1 MMTRSFHDQL
11 RAIVG
16 DDGIIEPESENAR
29 LMLTDRRASLH
40 GTTPAIVMPATHNQL
55 QQLMTHSAQHG
66 WAIVPQGGNSGLVG
80 GSVPHGDDPAI
91 LLSLCRLNRVCEVNH
106 DTCTITVDAGVTL
119 AHMHEA
125 ATAHGYA
132 FPIAIAA
139 PHATAGGM
147 AATNAGG
154 QHVVRYGMAR
164 QNIVGLS
171 VILPDGRDWN
181 GQSQLFKDNTGYDLK
196 QLFIG
201 SEGTLG
207 VIASVTFRLVAH
219 PLDDDV
225 AFVAV
230 ADASH
235 LMKLWQAARR
245 DGASMVSLFEYIS
258 HNAMQLVGE
267 MSPFKQDYECYA
279 LLALTTPALGKTNT
293 SLLAQWLGQMQNEGI
308 IEDFVHAS
316 DDAMRRHFHHVRD
329 GMSEAQTRAKGISL
343 KHDIALPLHRLCDF
357 LAQTEAKV
365 LAVDERV
372 RCITFGH
379 FADGSLH
386 YNVQCPPDISRTACD
401 GISDV
406 IYDQAM
412 AMGGSISGEHGI
424 GRRKRSLL
432 ARQKDAVTL
441 ALLRQLKDT
450 LDPDGRMNP
459 SVLIGGDEMK

>member
-1 MMTRSFHDQL
+1 MRSFSFHDQL

-16 DDGIIEPESENAR
+16 DDGIVAPDSENAR
-29 LMLTDRRASLH
+29 SMLTDARASFH
-40 GTTPAIVMPATHNQL
+40 GTTPVIVMPATQDQL
-55 QQLMTHSAQHG
+55 QQLMTHSARYG

-91 LLSLCRLNRVCEVNH
+91 LLSLCRLNGVCEVNH

-119 AHMHEA
+119 AQMHEA
-125 ATAHGYA
+125 AAAHGYS

-171 VILPDGRDWN
+171 VILPDGRTWN

-225 AFVAV
+225 AFVAA
-230 ADASH
+230 ADPSH
-235 LMKLWQAARR
+235 LMRLWQAARR
-245 DGASMVSLFEYIS
+245 DAASMVSLFEYIN
-258 HNAMQLVGE
+258 HNAMKLVEE
-267 MSPFKQDYECYA
+267 MSPFKKNYECYA
-279 LLALTTPALGKTNT
+279 LLALTTPSLGKTNT

-316 DDAMRRHFHHVRD
+316 NDTMRRHFHHVRD
-329 GMSEAQTRAKGISL
+329 SMSEAQTRVVGISL

-357 LAQTEAKV
+357 LGQTQSKV

-386 YNVQCPPDISRTACD
+386 YNVQCPPDISRKSCD
-401 GISDV
+401 EISDA
-406 IYDQAM
+406 IYNQVM

-424 GRRKRSLL
+424 GRRKRDLL
-432 ARQKDAVTL
+432 VRQKDTVTL
-441 ALLRQLKDT
+441 GLLRQLKDT

-459 SVLIGGDEMK
+459 SVLIAGDEMK